1 MENNSSATK
10 VLEEIVEALKNRSP
24 KELLS
29 YAIFNEE
36 EETRYYS
43 ELAQRAS
50 RVSVKVLFLKMSE
63 ESDSHRE
70 WLYHLFKKI
79 YPNEEPV
86 KVEAPPVEVAP
97 FLPEFETVDDYVSAL
112 EYCMKSELFAKKT
125 YEILAKVAEDEDTR
139 ALALHLA
146 TMEEEHY
153 QEIRKLYELITLLK
167 EKNIH
172 PLHLDPG
179 GYLFTDDTKAKYF
192 LLDMLDGSR
201 VLKALVR
208 ENPGQFMKLFEGK
221 DASVV
226 WVTKTGA
233 RNSVP
238 PREVPA
244 IRKDLSRFFE
254 KASRDGKQGI
264 VFLQNFGYLVL
275 ELGFKDA
282 IDFALYL
289 KDSAILNNGYVIM
302 TAVPTAFETREWSIL
317 VSEFVEIS

>member
-1 MENNSSATK
+1 MENNTGATQA
-10 VLEEIVEALKNRSP
+10 LEEIVEALRNKSP

-36 EETRYYS
+36 DEAEYYA
-43 ELAQRAS
+43 ELARRVS
-50 RVSVKVLFLKMSE
+50 MVSVKVLFLKMSE
-63 ESDSHRE
+63 ESNNHRE
-70 WLYHLFKKI
+70 WLYHLFKKL

-97 FLPEFETVDDYVSAL
+97 FLQEFETVDDYVSAL
-112 EYCMKSELFAKKT
+112 EYCMESELFAKKT

-153 QEIRKLYELITLLK
+153 HEIRRLYELITLMK
-167 EKNIH
+167 ERDIN
-172 PLHLDPG
+172 PPHLDPG

-192 LLDMLDGSR
+192 LLDMLDSNR

-208 ENPGQFMKLFEGK
+208 ENPEQFMKLFEGK
-221 DASVV
+221 DASAV

-233 RNSVP
+233 ENSIPPSGVP
-238 PREVPA
+238 TL
-244 IRKDLSRFFE
+244 RKDLFRFFE

-264 VFLQNFGYLVL
+264 VFIQNFGYLVL

-289 KDSAILNNGYVIM
+289 KDSALHYNGYVVM
-302 TAVPTAFETREWSIL
+302 TAVPTAFEKKEWSL
-317 VSEFVEIS
+317 LTSEFVEIS